1 MARILLL
8 FIATLVSTSTLLWAA
23 GGGYTLPPL
32 PPPHEYASI
41 LMNRSASAKGV
52 KPVIFSH
59 WLHRAEAS
67 CRICHGELEFDLI
80 VGETPVTE
88 ADNRE
93 GRFCGACHNGEFA
106 FSVQEK
112 ESCPRCHS
120 GTLSSEKNKFTEF
133 MKKGFPPTELGD
145 GIDWVKAVKRNIV
158 APAGYIYT
166 PGSLMVSSK
175 TVTFETKLGGVPA
188 AIFPHAPH
196 GEWMDCSMCHPDLF
210 PLDGKGIAKMT
221 KPAILKG
228 EYCGLCHLRVAFPM
242 NDCPRCHPGMNSS
255 QR

>member
-1 MARILLL
+1 MLRSLLL
-8 FIATLVSTSTLLWAA
+8 FIALLAAPAPLLWGA
-23 GGGYTLPPL
+23 GRYELPPL
-32 PPPHEYASI
+32 PPPYEYGTF
-41 LMNRSASAKGV
+41 LMNRTATVKGV

-67 CRICHGELEFDLI
+67 CRICHSELEFDMV
-80 VGETPVTE
+80 VGTTPVTE

-106 FSVQEK
+106 FSVQEQ

-120 GTLSSEKNKFTEF
+120 GDLSAEKEKFAEF
-133 MKKGFPPTELGD
+133 MKKGFPPTEFGD
-145 GIDWVKAVKRNIV
+145 GIDWGKAIKRQVIT
-158 APAGYIYT
+158 PAGYIYT
-166 PGSLMVSSK
+166 PGSAMISSK
-175 TVTFETKLGGVPA
+175 VITFASKIDRVLP

-196 GEWMDCSMCHPDLF
+196 GDWMDCSMCHPDLF
-210 PLDGKGIAKMT
+210 PLTGKALTKMT
-221 KPAILKG
+221 KPTILKG

-242 NDCPRCHPGMNSS
+242 NDCPRCHPGMSSS